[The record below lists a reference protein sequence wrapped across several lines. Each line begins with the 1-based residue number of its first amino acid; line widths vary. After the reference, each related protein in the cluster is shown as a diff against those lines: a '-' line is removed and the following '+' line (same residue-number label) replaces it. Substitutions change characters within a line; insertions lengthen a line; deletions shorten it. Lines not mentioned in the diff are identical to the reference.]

1 LRVAE
6 RSAKLAIA
14 LSQVGYP
21 MPSNLDLARRLF
33 ALSQTGLHFTHEEY
47 DRERY
52 REIAQIGTQ
61 LLANE
66 SEHSRET
73 LHTTWFVEDGYATP
87 KMDVR
92 GAIFREGRVL
102 LVRETIDGKW
112 TLPGGW
118 ADVNESPSYAVEK
131 EIEQES
137 GFTAKAVKLAAL
149 YDRNKHEHPPYLFH
163 AWKAFFVCDI
173 TGGAPRFSNE
183 TDGVEFFELDALP
196 ELSTGRSTA
205 AQIRRMYVH
214 HTQRDLPTEFD

>member
-1 LRVAE
+1 
-6 RSAKLAIA
+6 
-14 LSQVGYP
+14 
-21 MPSNLDLARRLF
+21 MPSNVDLARRLF
-33 ALSQTGLHFTHEEY
+33 ALSQSGLHFTLQEY

-52 REIAQIGTQ
+52 REIAEIGAQ

-66 SEHSRET
+66 STRQADEIKQ
-73 LHTTWFVEDGYATP
+73 TWFIEDGYATP

-92 GAIFREGRVL
+92 GAIFRDDRVL

-118 ADVNESPSYAVEK
+118 ADVNDSPAYAVEK

-137 GFTAKAVKLAAL
+137 GFTARAVKLAAL
-149 YDRNKHEHPPYLFH
+149 YDRNKHEHPAYLFH
-163 AWKAFFVCDI
+163 SWKAFFICEV

-183 TDGVEFFELDALP
+183 TDGVDFFALDALP

-205 AQIRRMYVH
+205 TQIRRMYVH
-214 HTQRDLPTEFD
+214 HLQRELPTEFD